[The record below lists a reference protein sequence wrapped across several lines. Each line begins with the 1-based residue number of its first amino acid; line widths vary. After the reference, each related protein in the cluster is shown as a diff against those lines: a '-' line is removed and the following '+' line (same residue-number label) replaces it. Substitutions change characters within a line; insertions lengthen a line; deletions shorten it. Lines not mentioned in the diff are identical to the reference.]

1 MNTPLS
7 RMQGTQRAL
16 HPRTDGRFAWR
27 GLDARGVPRRGTLIA
42 LDAAAAQ
49 TALKRER
56 ITVLS
61 IERRANAPAPK
72 ANHADVTRFT
82 RQLASLLRAGLPLA
96 HALDLLA
103 QSPGPHD
110 MPRIAAVLAR
120 DIAVG
125 QPFAEALARHPA
137 RFNALYCQLVA
148 VGEASGALATVLAR
162 LADDRERAAAQRA
175 RVRAALTYPVAVLL
189 LALAITAALL
199 VWVVPTFKQ
208 IFDGFGAALP
218 GPTQFVLMLSAGA
231 ARWSVPAAV
240 VAATGAMALHH
251 ALRRSLTARIAFGSA
266 LLKLPLCGALLTT
279 LCAAR
284 WSRALGTLLAA
295 GTPLADAFD
304 SLAHASGN
312 AFFDRASAGISA
324 RLRHGERLA
333 AAMRS
338 AGCFPVDVIQP
349 VAVAEES
356 GALDAMLLDVAS
368 LADRQ
373 VDEKI
378 ALVSS
383 LCEPLVIV
391 VLGALV
397 GGLVVA
403 MYLPIIQ
410 LGNVV

>member
-1 MNTPLS
+1 MSAAHTHRSPS
-7 RMQGTQRAL
+7 EW
-16 HPRTDGRFAWR
+16 RFAWR
-27 GLDARGVPRRGTLIA
+27 GLDASGTTKRGTLIA
-42 LDAAAAQ
+42 LDAAAARV
-49 TALKRER
+49 ALKRER
-56 ITVLS
+56 ITVLA
-61 IERRANAPAPK
+61 IERRASAPAPK
-72 ANHADVTRFT
+72 ASHADVTRFT

-96 HALDLLA
+96 NALDLLA
-103 QSPGPHD
+103 QSQGPHG
-110 MPRIAAVLAR
+110 MPRIAA
-120 DIAVG
+120 
-125 QPFAEALARHPA
+125 ALAHGIAGGLRFADSLAQHPA

-148 VGEASGALATVLAR
+148 VGEASGALAAVLAR

-175 RVRAALTYPVAVLL
+175 KVRAALTYPVAVLL
-189 LALAITAALL
+189 LAFAITGALL

-218 GPTQFVLMLSAGA
+218 APTQFVLMLSAGA
-231 ARWSVPAAV
+231 ARWSLPAAI
-240 VAATGAMALHH
+240 AATTGTLALR
-251 ALRRSLTARIAFGSA
+251 AGLRRSEAARIAFGRA
-266 LLKLPLCGALLTT
+266 VLTLPLCGALLTT

-304 SLAHASGN
+304 SLTHASGN
-312 AFFDRASAGISA
+312 AFFDRASADISA

-333 AAMRS
+333 AAMRA
-338 AGCFPVDVIQP
+338 AGCFPADVVQP

-383 LCEPLVIV
+383 LCEPLIIV